1 MHTRHPIEPPKDSS
15 TTPYDSANQGR
26 YDGRKQGTE
35 EIHELRKHVVALHLE
50 GLSHRQ
56 ICEATQL
63 SSTVIRKILALFA
76 KGGMDLLAPKVRG
89 RRFGSCRALTVE
101 QEMRI
106 LSLICLGSPRKVGLD
121 FDLWEKNAVIQ
132 LVQQQLRRTLSVNTA
147 KHYLSRWGFAFRPAL
162 GVMAWDDPSLAA
174 LLKFVRPKQQTRVV
188 FQQLHWSLNATAVD
202 YSTDTEDL
210 KQSHAELFM
219 CRTVVLVLDR
229 KQCCRWWIDASPR
242 SQSSKDVNKLAA

>member
-132 LVQQQLRRTLSVNTA
+132 LVQQQLRRTLSVRSTGSARTWDQGA
-147 KHYLSRWGFAFRPAL
+147 KPTSARKAASRFRQAPPRATRC
-162 GVMAWDDPSLAA
+162 
-174 LLKFVRPKQQTRVV
+174 VRR
-188 FQQLHWSLNATAVD
+188 
-202 YSTDTEDL
+202 
-210 KQSHAELFM
+210 
-219 CRTVVLVLDR
+219 R
-229 KQCCRWWIDASPR
+229 R
-242 SQSSKDVNKLAA
+242 SSGTKRSS